1 MDERNSTVMK
11 FQEWP
16 QQNPQKLESWDGP
29 SELSQNKVRSLD
41 FCTLILTR
49 CWERLKAKQERG
61 VRG

>member
-1 MDERNSTVMK
+1 MK

-29 SELSQNKVRSLD
+29 SELSQIKVRSLD

-61 VRG
+61 GRG